1 MINEINHREAREKD
15 PEGKL
20 QPIAVCGSR
29 VGRHSNKRSVRA
41 GSLEQLGPGVNL
53 YLKMLKYFAKCFFL
67 FFLISFPTHLIF
79 KSGFAFSQEN
89 GIDKLLGEYSLG
101 NLNDVITSE
110 CYSADIG
117 L

>member
-15 PEGKL
+15 QDGKL
-20 QPIAVCGSR
+20 QPIPVCWSR
-29 VGRHSNKRSVRA
+29 VGRHSSKRSVRA
-41 GSLEQLGPGVNL
+41 GSLEQLGPGLNL
-53 YLKMLKYFAKCFFL
+53 YLKMLKYFGKCFLL
-67 FFLISFPTHLIF
+67 FFLISFPTHMIF
-79 KSGFAFSQEN
+79 KSGFAFSQED

-110 CYSADIG
+110 CYSEDIN